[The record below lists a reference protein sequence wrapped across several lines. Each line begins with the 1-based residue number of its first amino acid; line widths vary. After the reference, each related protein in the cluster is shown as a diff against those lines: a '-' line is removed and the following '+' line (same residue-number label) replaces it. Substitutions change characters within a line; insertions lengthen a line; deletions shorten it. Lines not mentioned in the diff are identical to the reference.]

1 MKNNININN
10 NNKIKSAFAIYVTVC
25 LKIYLENTFLLIC
38 IYFAA
43 ISIASSVQVIL
54 QSLSQNTTKPLIS
67 WSLKAI
73 KFKRQKISLV
83 YLETIFLLVA
93 KQIGYVICYYYCS
106 AKFKS
111 WCEALYY

>member
-1 MKNNININN
+1 MKNNINNNN

-54 QSLSQNTTKPLIS
+54 Q
-67 WSLKAI
+67 
-73 KFKRQKISLV
+73 
-83 YLETIFLLVA
+83 
-93 KQIGYVICYYYCS
+93 
-106 AKFKS
+106 
-111 WCEALYY
+111 